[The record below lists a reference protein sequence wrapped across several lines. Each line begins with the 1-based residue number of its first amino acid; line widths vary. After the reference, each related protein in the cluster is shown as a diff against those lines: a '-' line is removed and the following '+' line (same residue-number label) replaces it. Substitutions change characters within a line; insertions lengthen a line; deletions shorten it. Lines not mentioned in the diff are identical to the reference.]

1 MAKAL
6 SVKIDVLNIEHVKTT
21 IGILK
26 SMLRDNRIDLKLR
39 EEYAERYDGLI
50 KQLEYDEYCK
60 NAAESH
66 SGLEW

>member
-6 SVKIDVLNIEHVKTT
+6 SVKIDVLNHVQAT

-26 SMLRDNRIDLKLR
+26 AMLEDDRIDLKLR
-39 EEYAERYDGLI
+39 EEYVERYDNLI
-50 KQLEYDEYCK
+50 KQLEYEEYCK

-66 SGLEW
+66 SDLE

>member
-6 SVKIDVLNIEHVKTT
+6 SVKIDVLNHVQAT

-26 SMLRDNRIDLKLR
+26 AMLEDDRIDLKLR
-39 EEYAERYDGLI
+39 EEYVERYDGLI
-50 KQLEYDEYCK
+50 KQLEYDAYCK